1 MKRSKEKLSAQEILD
16 LLNLQWADTETVMKL
31 GSIGSNKALYVKKV
45 IRESLENEGYFLP
58 RGLIPMDKLVD
69 YFKINVS
76 YLKKI
81 SGKEKKW
88 KKKLKHICH

>member
-1 MKRSKEKLSAQEILD
+1 MTKSKEKLSAQEILD

-31 GSIGSNKALYVKKV
+31 GSIGYNKALYVKK
-45 IRESLENEGYFLP
+45 IIKESLKNEGYFLP

-81 SGKEKKW
+81 SGKLDYSFFLQKN
-88 KKKLKHICH
+88 L

>member
-1 MKRSKEKLSAQEILD
+1 MTKSKEKLSAQEILD

-31 GSIGSNKALYVKKV
+31 GSIGYNKALHVKK
-45 IRESLENEGYFLP
+45 IIKESLEDEGYFLP

-81 SGKEKKW
+81 SGKEKK
-88 KKKLKHICH
+88 

>member
-1 MKRSKEKLSAQEILD
+1 MKKSKEKLSAQEILD

-45 IRESLENEGYFLP
+45 IRESLEAEGYFLP
-58 RGLIPMDKLVD
+58 RGLVPMDKLVD